1 MKILF
6 APFAVCAWLVSEPI
20 LAGLPGVDDVA
31 ETAGKVG
38 TLGMQG
44 LLAFMLLVLGW
55 VIWYQ
60 EKRRTADRAAR
71 DTEVKAQYT
80 NLLTHHE
87 EFARKAE
94 LERAGFHA
102 EMKAH
107 AQELRGLTERSIVAM
122 HAMATS
128 TDALREWLVQNQRYE
143 CDLPPQRPQD
153 PPKPQLLNPHSKQS

>member
-1 MKILF
+1 MKLAFIPL
-6 APFAVCAWLVSEPI
+6 AVSFF
-20 LAGLPGVDDVA
+20 LAGVPVVEDLADSA
-31 ETAGKVG
+31 SKVG

-71 DTEVKAQYT
+71 DVEVKAQYQ

-87 EFARKAE
+87 EFATKAE
-94 LERAGFHA
+94 AERAGFHL

-107 AQELRGLTERSIVAM
+107 AAELRGLTERSIVAM

-128 TDALREWLVQNQRYE
+128 TDALREYLLRVEQGLPQPPPGPARLREANQ
-143 CDLPPQRPQD
+143 
-153 PPKPQLLNPHSKQS
+153 KPQS